1 MKNLKQVLALGMAF
15 SLTMSSMAGA
25 AFTDSADIKAG
36 EAVNMLSA
44 LGVIKGYEDGSF
56 KPEGT
61 VTRAE
66 AAKMIFTIRNGGN
79 DDASAWAG
87 TPTSFKDLS
96 GYGWAEGYI
105 KYCQSMGIIAGK
117 SATSFDPGAQVTG
130 VELAKMVLV
139 TMGYNA
145 ETAGLVGSTWANKT
159 LGLAG
164 ENALLDDV
172 SANLSAGLP
181 RQYAAQLLY
190 NGLNADVVVYENG
203 QYQKVETTKTEWIK
217 NPNGNEWQAVQVTTN
232 KTLGNAY
239 MSLSTQEVV
248 LKSIS
253 YDKAKKTFT
262 LKTTGGD
269 FTKVTEDYSELIGQ
283 KVNILHKKDKNDEVY
298 GVYANE
304 DSTSV
309 SAVAGKV
316 GLVSGKDAVKIGGTE
331 YKLEDS
337 ASKTAVYYI
346 NTDTEVAKLDT
357 VLGDAKYDAYQ
368 LKLVDNEGNDKFDAA
383 YITPVDV
390 AKVTYVGTK
399 SVSAGGKSYSFDDCN
414 IYEGIAKDDYVVI
427 TADKYSVYGETTLVK
442 ADKITGKVTGKK
454 DKEVAIDGTWY
465 KTASGYTIPNIGDT
479 CDFVIVNDYVFF
491 SDVTNETNRNVL
503 FVSARGEFK
512 ADFGSTTALVET
524 KVMIGNE
531 EKIVKVE
538 RLDGKK
544 LADIDKSNKD
554 YTDEDDLKAGMYTYT
569 VNSNGNYELKTL
581 GSGNKA
587 GYDSYVTDY
596 KFIGDKGNL
605 QKSSSEIIAIPDDA
619 VVYVQ
624 KAANVTGQAKPTEGL
639 DCITG
644 KDLKKFGKDFGDQLT
659 QVLVSEKDGI
669 KYAKVIALVDADDA
683 APGASYDTKYGY
695 VVNANGGVYVSQN
708 DAGDTVTYMTIWNGA
723 DSLHVYMKGDQTSNI
738 KVGQVVSYGVVSDKE
753 VDNVAG
759 VTTGGAVAITGLERK
774 SEGTIVL
781 QTGDNTSKT
790 YKLDEDVTIVAVD
803 HENKT
808 NGDTIT
814 VDAVGLAQSKEDGQI
829 TANAYVV
836 YNSNGD
842 KVVAIF
848 WDINN
853 DFGVNYTT
861 K

>member
-15 SLTMSSMAGA
+15 SLSMSTMASA

-56 KPEGT
+56 KPEAT

-79 DDASAWAG
+79 DNASAWAG
-87 TPTSFKDLS
+87 TPTSFTDLS

-117 SATSFDPGAQVTG
+117 SATSFDPGAKVTG
-130 VELAKMVLV
+130 TELAKMVLV

-164 ENALLDDV
+164 ENGLLGDV
-172 SANLSAGLP
+172 DANLAAGLP

-203 QYQKVETTKTEWIK
+203 QYQKVETTKTEWVE
-217 NPNGNEWQAVQVTTN
+217 NPNKKGEYQAIQVTTN

-239 MSLSTQEVV
+239 MSLSTEEVV

-262 LKTTGGD
+262 LKTTGGE

-283 KVNILHKKDKNDEVY
+283 KVNVLHKKDKNDEVY

-316 GLVSGKDAVKIGGTE
+316 DLVSGKDAVKIDGTE
-331 YKLEDS
+331 YKLQKA
-337 ASKTAVYYI
+337 ASQTPVYYI
-346 NTDTEVAKLDT
+346 NSDTEVDKLDT
-357 VLGDAKYDAYQ
+357 VLGNTKYDAYQ
-368 LKLVDNEGNDKFDAA
+368 LKLVDNEGNDKFDEA

-399 SVSAGGKSYSFDDCN
+399 SVSAGGKSYNFDDCN

-442 ADKITGKVTGKK
+442 ADKVTGKVTGSKT
-454 DKEVAIDGTWY
+454 DEIAIDGTWY
-465 KTASGYTIPNIGDT
+465 KTASTYTGSKNIGDT
-479 CDFVIVNDYVFF
+479 CDFVVVNGYVFF
-491 SDVTNETNRNVL
+491 SDVTKETNRNVL
-503 FVSARGEFK
+503 FVSAFDDVEPS
-512 ADFGSTTALVET
+512 FGSKTAIVEA
-524 KVMIGNE
+524 KVLINSE
-531 EKIVKVE
+531 EKVVKIE
-538 RLDGKK
+538 RVDGK
-544 LADIDKSNKD
+544 LIADKAANTENGKYYDGSQLNK
-554 YTDEDDLKAGMYTYT
+554 ASMYTYT
-569 VNSNGNYELKTL
+569 VNSNGNYEIKPLDST
-581 GSGNKA
+581 NKA

-596 KFIGDKGNL
+596 KFDNASDKLKNNSGDT
-605 QKSSSEIIAIPDDA
+605 ITIPDDA

-624 KAANVTGQAKPTEGL
+624 KKSGTTISGL

-644 KDLKKFGKDFGDQLT
+644 KDLKKSSTDFGNQIA
-659 QVLVSEKDGI
+659 QALVSETDGI
-669 KYAKVIALVDADDA
+669 KYAKVIALEDDTNS
-683 APGASYDTKYGY
+683 APGATYDTKYGY
-695 VVNANGGVYVSQN
+695 VADANGGVYLSQN
-708 DAGDTVTYMTIWNGA
+708 DAGDQVTYMTIWNGT
-723 DSLHVYMKGDQTSNI
+723 DSLHVYVKGDQTKNI
-738 KVGQVVSYGVVSDKE
+738 KVGQVVSYELVSDKE
-753 VDNVAG
+753 VEDVVD
-759 VTTGGAVAITGLERK
+759 VTGSAVAITGIERK

-781 QTGDNTSKT
+781 QTGNKTSET
-790 YKLDEDVTIVAVD
+790 YKLDEDVTIVAID
-803 HENKT
+803 SDNKT
-808 NGDTIT
+808 NGDKIT
-814 VDAVGLAQSKEDGQI
+814 VDAIGTAQSKTEGKYL
-829 TANAYVV
+829 TNAYVV
-836 YNSNGD
+836 VKD
-842 KVVAIF
+842 KKVVAIF

-853 DFGVNYTT
+853 DLGTEYE

>member
-316 GLVSGKDAVKIGGTE
+316 SLVTGKDAVKIGGTE

-399 SVSAGGKSYSFDDCN
+399 SVSAGSKSYSFDDCN

-465 KTASGYTIPNIGDT
+465 KTASGYNIPNIGDT

-503 FVSARGEFK
+503 FVSARDEFK
-512 ADFGSTTALVET
+512 ADFGGTTALVEA
-524 KVMIGNE
+524 KVMIGND
-531 EKIVKVE
+531 EKKVKVE
-538 RLDGKK
+538 RLEGK
-544 LADIDKSNKD
+544 LIADNAGDK
-554 YTDEDDLKAGMYTYT
+554 YTADEDLKAGMYTYT
-569 VNSNGNYELKTL
+569 VNSNGNYELKKL
-581 GSGNKA
+581 HADKNKA
-587 GYDSYVTDY
+587 GYDSYETDY
-596 KFIGDKGNL
+596 KFVAKYGNL
-605 QKSSSEIIAIPDDA
+605 QKGSEVIAIPDDA

-669 KYAKVIALVDADDA
+669 KYAKVIALVDSTHD
-683 APGASYDTKYGY
+683 APGATYDTKYGY

-738 KVGQVVSYGVVSDKE
+738 KVGQVVSYEVVSDKE
-753 VDNVAG
+753 VNVAG
-759 VTTGGAVAITGLERK
+759 VTKGGTVAITGLERK

-781 QTGDNTSKT
+781 QTGNETSDT